1 MGRAAGIGGIVG
13 LALAVTLY
21 FLLGGAMDDTAALA
35 RELRV
40 SGETVHA
47 VVVHR
52 EHREERRR
60 TGGRTHTYDHYELSL
75 TGALASGQPWA
86 ATLDVDPERFEA
98 TAEGNALDVV
108 VLPAAPE
115 RYMDAAS
122 LAARDAS
129 GHEEGEGVMQLAM
142 SGTMGGVAG
151 FITALVILRR
161 RAR

>member
-1 MGRAAGIGGIVG
+1 MGRALGIAAVV
-13 LALAVTLY
+13 ALGVAVTLY

-47 VVVHR
+47 IVARR

-86 ATLDVDPERFEA
+86 ATLEVDAPRFEA
-98 TAEGNALDVV
+98 TPEGAAFDVV
-108 VLPAAPE
+108 VLPSDPD

-122 LAARDAS
+122 LAARDPS

-142 SGTMGGVAG
+142 SGTMGGVSG
-151 FITALVILRR
+151 LLTALVLLRR
-161 RAR
+161 RKR